1 MKKTTQTFNS
11 RCYLFSIYFVLQTK
25 SKLFTHLSIVLCLK
39 FQFEYAVNLN
49 NIQRQSKEAGLTG
62 MHPLES

>member
-1 MKKTTQTFNS
+1 MELMKTTQSFNS

-39 FQFEYAVNLN
+39 FQYEYAVIYFETTFKDKAKKL
-49 NIQRQSKEAGLTG
+49 G
-62 MHPLES
+62 